1 MELLVL
7 KSAQVRHSGNAR
19 EPRDPGPQNP
29 GRFSGRGLRLRTAA
43 FRVLR
48 RLAPRGRRSGVG
60 WVRTTGAATCGAD
73 RAGRWGAGRAAP
85 AAMGNLFGR
94 KKQQSRVTE
103 QDKAI
108 LVRRRALQAGGR
120 EPGTPGPG
128 GETETRR
135 LPAAFPLSPRAS
147 APPAAQPHAGA
158 AAPEPVWGGE
168 RWAPGGERVRVR
180 LPASLSESGRC
191 GCRRSQCGD

>member
-7 KSAQVRHSGNAR
+7 KTAQVRHSGNAR
-19 EPRDPGPQNP
+19 EPCDPEPQNP
-29 GRFSGRGLRLRTAA
+29 GRFSGRGLCLRTAA

-60 WVRTTGAATCGAD
+60 WVRITVAAPCGGD
-73 RAGRWGAGRAAP
+73 RARRRGAGRAAP

-108 LVRRRALQAGGR
+108 LVRRRAPQAGGR
-120 EPGTPGPG
+120 GPGTPGPG
-128 GETETRR
+128 GETEARR
-135 LPAAFPLSPRAS
+135 LPAAFPPSPRAS

-158 AAPEPVWGGE
+158 AASEPVWGGGW
-168 RWAPGGERVRVR
+168 RASGGKRVRVR
-180 LPASLSESGRC
+180 FPASLSESGRC
-191 GCRRSQCGD
+191 GCKRSRCGD